1 MPALVTE
8 LVNDAMR
15 AEISVSNL
23 LRRALVTASRLSL
36 PDLVSWLN
44 SELSGYTSAPV
55 PDYRQVRGVPVCES
69 GLGGWMPL
77 EVPNPQV
84 NAIFSRRSIF
94 TSIPE
99 LERLVA
105 SGASMLV
112 YFPPEFEAKLRRD
125 MNPPTRPAVEVQAS
139 QLFGL
144 IEQVR
149 SRIFQWAL
157 DLESKGVLGEG
168 LSFTTEER
176 QIVAAQHYHFGD
188 VTGSQI
194 QIGSSG
200 SSQTITQANTCAAL
214 DGLIGLLHDAL
225 ARDEIRGEQAAELA
239 AELKTLEAQ
248 AGSPRPKVSIIKE
261 TALSIQRVLEGVA
274 GGALAA
280 AAAPLIQALLS

>member
-23 LRRALVTASRLSL
+23 LRRTLVTASRLGL
-36 PDLVSWLN
+36 PDLVNWLN

-55 PDYRQVRGVPVCES
+55 PDYREVRGVPMCES
-69 GLGGWMPL
+69 ELGGWMPL
-77 EVPNPQV
+77 EVRSPQA
-84 NAIFSRRSIF
+84 NALFSKRLIF

-99 LERLVA
+99 LERLVV

-112 YFPPEFEAKLRRD
+112 FFSPEFEAKLRRD

-149 SRIFQWAL
+149 SRILQWAL

-200 SSQTITQANTCAAL
+200 SSQSITQADSSAAL
-214 DGLIGLLHDAL
+214 SGLIRLLNDAL
-225 ARDEIRGEQAAELA
+225 ASNEIRGEEAAELA
-239 AELKTLEAQ
+239 AELATLEAQ
-248 AGSPRPKVSIIKE
+248 AGSPKPKPSIIKE
-261 TALSIQRVLEGVA
+261 TALSIRRVLEGIA
-274 GGALAA
+274 GGALAT
-280 AAAPLIQALLS
+280 AAAPFIQALLS